1 MMEMVLILA
10 TLSQKFKFSLKEDK
24 KIEMGP
30 LMTLRPK
37 EDVILKL
44 SLRGN

>member
-1 MMEMVLILA
+1 MEMALILA
-10 TLSQKFKFSLKEDK
+10 TLSQKFKFSLLEDK

-30 LMTLRPK
+30 LMTLRTK
-37 EDVILKL
+37 EDVMVKL